1 LTDATVVA
9 LGTGDI
15 PENAMLMRSDVHDQF
30 DDYQF
35 GFWQVR
41 IQHPHFLST

>member
-1 LTDATVVA
+1 VTA

-15 PENAMLMRSDVHDQF
+15 LQAENTMLMRSDVHDQF

-41 IQHPHFLST
+41 IQPPHFLST